1 MELIAEMFQMSKR
14 LFLKVSLKSFV
25 AYLVLSK

>member
-25 AYLVLSK
+25 AYLVLC